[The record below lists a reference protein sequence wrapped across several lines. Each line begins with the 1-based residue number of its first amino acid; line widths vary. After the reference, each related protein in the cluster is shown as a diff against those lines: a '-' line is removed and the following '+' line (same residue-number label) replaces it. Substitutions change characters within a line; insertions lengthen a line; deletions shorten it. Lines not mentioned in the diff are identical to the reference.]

1 MLIQGTWGPW
11 ARLPDPVGLRLNMR
25 PSASGV
31 QMMDTMRPLHRY
43 LVAVGVAG
51 LLVTMTAC
59 GGSPESPSGS
69 AGSPSSAAAASPPS
83 TNPSASNA
91 DQVVVT
97 AQFGH
102 DDAAVNYNKTLVPDN
117 SKILVAEYVFDGA
130 TTVTLNVRGLVPN
143 RAYGAHAHALPCGP
157 VGDAAGPHF
166 QHKADPVKPSVDPAF
181 ANPTNE
187 IWLDFKTDDEGNAT
201 TATTVP
207 WEFTN
212 AKAASVVIH
221 ADPTQTAPGKAG
233 TAGAR
238 VGCVSVGF

>member
-1 MLIQGTWGPW
+1 
-11 ARLPDPVGLRLNMR
+11 MR
-25 PSASGV
+25 PV
-31 QMMDTMRPLHRY
+31 HRY
-43 LVAVGVAG
+43 LVAAGVAG

-59 GGSPESPSGS
+59 GSSTESPSGS

-83 TNPSASNA
+83 TDPSTSNA
-91 DQVVVT
+91 KQVVVT
-97 AQFGH
+97 AEFAH
-102 DDAAVNYNKTLVPDN
+102 DDAAVNYNKTLVPDDA
-117 SKILVAEYVFDGA
+117 KILVAEYVYDGA

-143 RAYGAHAHALPCGP
+143 RSYGAHAHAMPCGP
-157 VGDAAGPHF
+157 AGDAAGPHF
-166 QHKADPVKPSVDPAF
+166 QHNADPVKPSVNPAF
-181 ANPTNE
+181 ANSTNE
-187 IWLDFKTDDEGNAT
+187 IWLDFKTDDDGDAT

-238 VGCVSVGF
+238 IGCVSVGF